1 MKWIIVCLFITEACL
16 YCSRLQIDVNDS
28 ISSKAEALSW
38 CDGLLLVYSIT
49 DRDSFNFIKKA
60 KQELQS
66 SDTPV
71 LLIGMWQ
78 ENDKVFSFSKA
89 F

>member
-1 MKWIIVCLFITEACL
+1 MHENASDDDDSDDEFYISVSLSMSILFA
-16 YCSRLQIDVNDS
+16 SRSQSDINDS

-66 SDTPV
+66 ADTPV
-71 LLIGMWQ
+71 LLIG
-78 ENDKVFSFSKA
+78 E
-89 F
+89 

>member
-1 MKWIIVCLFITEACL
+1 MNEGDDEFYVQHVTIACR
-16 YCSRLQIDVNDS
+16 YFPPSFQIDINDS
-28 ISSKAEALSW
+28 VSSKAEALSW

-49 DRDSFNFIKKA
+49 DRESFNFIKKA

-71 LLIGMWQ
+71 LLIG
-78 ENDKVFSFSKA
+78 NLVL
-89 F
+89 